1 MSKCKYCEI
10 KEAIKYSKYSSGE
23 FCSKKCA
30 NGFSTKAKRSEI
42 NEAVSKKL
50 SGRKGVFHTY
60 SDEKWK
66 EIKDK
71 RDVYYKERLL
81 NADYNT
87 LGEDTIKKRVILEQD
102 GKCNK
107 CKLSEWLGEK
117 LTLEVEHID
126 GNHSNNERSNLEA
139 LCPNCHSLTPTWR
152 GRNKGNNINRGR
164 VNDNELFKVLLENN
178 FNMRQSLISV
188 GLAAKG
194 GNYGRCHRLKRE
206 YEEICRNTSVAQLVE

>member
-1 MSKCKYCEI
+1 MRKCKYCEI
-10 KEAIKYSKYSSGE
+10 KEAVKYSKYSSGE

-50 SGRKGVFHTY
+50 SGRTGVFHTY
-60 SDEKWK
+60 SDERWK
-66 EIKDK
+66 EIQDK
-71 RDVYYKERLL
+71 RNAYYKERLL

-102 GKCNK
+102 GKCNR

-126 GNHSNNERSNLEA
+126 GNHSNNERKNLEA
-139 LCPNCHSLTPTWR
+139 LCPNCHSLTSTWR

-164 VNDNELFKVLLENN
+164 VKDDELFKVLLENN
-178 FNMRQSLISV
+178 FNMRQSLIIV

-206 YEEICRNTSVAQLVE
+206 YEEICKNTSVAQLVE